1 MYKVV
6 DMQWFI
12 DNWFVTLTTAVTI
25 AAAITA
31 LTPTTKD
38 DKVVSKI
45 KGFLNVIA
53 LNVGNA
59 KNAEDS
65 KKEDPKG

>member
-1 MYKVV
+1 VYKDI

-12 DNWFVTLTTAVTI
+12 DNWLVTLTTAVTI

-31 LTPTTKD
+31 ITPSTKD
-38 DKVVSKI
+38 DKIVSKI

-59 KNAEDS
+59 KNAEDV
-65 KKEDPKG
+65 KKDEPKG